1 MMAVRDSVD
10 RGGLVRTALALLAL
24 FGFWGALARAY
35 WPEILPAVL
44 RLAQSARGAGAVPVE
59 SAYLAVRNS
68 SSADDALVR
77 QAVARLEADYVAI
90 EAFLGG
96 EPDHRIPVLIANGAG
111 PAFTDG
117 ARLNLFYDGKGMD
130 LTTAPFMLVAL
141 REGTLSMGGIRLF
154 LEGGFAVYVVE
165 EIDRAQPLLGQS
177 SDAWVAWLRQNGTL
191 LPLAG
196 AWSTELPHR
205 ERDMPDAIRAL
216 LQGGSFLRWVAGA
229 YGTSAVRDLRDGIGL
244 QEATGTSFV
253 EAERA
258 WLGVVA
264 SRAPHPEPCARVV
277 PDGSVLRSFCDRL
290 DSRAP

>member
-1 MMAVRDSVD
+1 MAVRDSVD
-10 RGGLVRTALALLAL
+10 KGGLVRTAFALLAL
-24 FGFWGALARAY
+24 LGFWGALARAY

-44 RLAQSARGAGAVPVE
+44 RLAQSARGAGAVQVE

-77 QAVARLEADYVAI
+77 QAVAQLEADYVAI

-96 EPDHRIPVLIANGAG
+96 EPGHRIPVLIADGAG

-117 ARLNLFYDGKGMD
+117 ARLSLFYDGKGID
-130 LTTAPFMLVAL
+130 LVTAPLLLVAL

-154 LEGGFAVYVVE
+154 LEGGFAVYVAE
-165 EIDRAQPLLGQS
+165 EIGRAQPLLGQS
-177 SDAWVAWLRQNGTL
+177 SDAWVAWLQQNGTL
-191 LPLAG
+191 LPLAD
-196 AWSTELPHR
+196 AWSTELPQR

-229 YGTSAVRDLRDGIGL
+229 HGTGAVQGLRNGIGL
-244 QEATGTSFV
+244 QEATGMSFV

-258 WLGVVA
+258 WLGAVA
-264 SRAPHPEPCARVV
+264 LRAPHPEPCARVV
-277 PDGSVLRSFCDRL
+277 PDGSILRGFCGKL
-290 DSRAP
+290 DAGAP